1 MPYQTT
7 PYGGVTPGP
16 GMQVPVYYPPPPRQ
30 PLFKPETKALFWKIL
45 FAFLVVGAM
54 AWLLIVGMSA
64 AAESIPGK
72 AQSQQNMIPTVPAT
86 SPQPESVGQQI
97 PNVGMETREVAP
109 DPVADFDLNATMLQ
123 AESGVWEGATTDI
136 AADRRER
143 WTNADKAFALAAMT
157 VPERAQQIKEQAVG
171 LYVEAGR
178 TMLTAGD
185 SMGARQAYS
194 RALGHAAGDSGL
206 ETFVRD
212 ELIRLESG

>member
-1 MPYQTT
+1 M
-7 PYGGVTPGP
+7 
-16 GMQVPVYYPPPPRQ
+16 
-30 PLFKPETKALFWKIL
+30 
-45 FAFLVVGAM
+45 
-54 AWLLIVGMSA
+54 
-64 AAESIPGK
+64 
-72 AQSQQNMIPTVPAT
+72 
-86 SPQPESVGQQI
+86 
-97 PNVGMETREVAP
+97 
-109 DPVADFDLNATMLQ
+109 
-123 AESGVWEGATTDI
+123 
-136 AADRRER
+136 
-143 WTNADKAFALAAMT
+143 TNADKAFALAAMT